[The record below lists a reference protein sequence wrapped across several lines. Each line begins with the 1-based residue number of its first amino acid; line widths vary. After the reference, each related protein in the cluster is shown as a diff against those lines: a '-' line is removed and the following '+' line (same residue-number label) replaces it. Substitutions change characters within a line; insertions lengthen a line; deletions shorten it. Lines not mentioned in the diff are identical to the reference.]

1 MEIVEVTSEEYQSGI
16 PNPYYVFASAAFN
29 ELNAEKCEQVHYLLC
44 KDKKVRLGI
53 IGGVKE
59 GSFYA
64 PFSAPF
70 GGFVYSKNDIKIQ
83 LIDEA
88 ITLLLQWLED
98 QGLRSIQMT
107 LPPSIYHESFI
118 AKLTNSLYRN
128 KFTIEKTDLN
138 YAFNLKNFDDHY
150 STNLWRNARKNLGIA
165 LSNDLVFKHGK
176 TIEEKELAYGIIVK
190 NREERGFPLRMT
202 WQQIKETLVVI
213 KADFFLIYNDVQEKI
228 ASAMVFHINPKIV
241 QVVYWGDL
249 PDYSHLKTMNFLSY
263 KIFEFYK
270 KTPFEIVDIGPST
283 ENSIPNVGLCEFKES
298 IGCDISTKLT
308 FSKQI

>member
-1 MEIVEVTSEEYQSGI
+1 MEIVEVTSGEYQLGM
-16 PNPYYVFASAAFN
+16 PYPYHVFASAAFN
-29 ELNAEKCEQVHYLLC
+29 DLNAHKCESVHYLLF

-53 IGGVKE
+53 IGGVKD
-59 GSFYA
+59 GTFYT

-70 GGFVYSKNDIKIQ
+70 GGFVYGKNDIKIQ

-88 ITLLLQWLED
+88 ITLLHQWLKD
-98 QGLRSIQMT
+98 KGLRSIQMT
-107 LPPSIYHESFI
+107 LPPFIYEESFI
-118 AKLTNSLYRN
+118 SKLTNSLFRN
-128 KFTIEKTDLN
+128 NFTIEKTDLN
-138 YAFNLKNFDDHY
+138 YAFNLHNFDTHY
-150 STNLWRNARKNLGIA
+150 TTNLWRNARKNLGIA
-165 LSNDLVFKHGK
+165 LNNNLAFKPCK
-176 TIEEKELAYGIIVK
+176 TMEEKELAYGIIVK
-190 NREERGFPLRMT
+190 NREKRGFPLRMS

-213 KADFFLIYNDVQEKI
+213 KADFFLVYNEVQETI
-228 ASAMVFHINPKIV
+228 ASAMVFQINPKIV

-249 PDYSHLKTMNFLSY
+249 PEYSHLKTMNFLSY

-270 KTPFEIVDIGPST
+270 DTNIEIVDIGPST